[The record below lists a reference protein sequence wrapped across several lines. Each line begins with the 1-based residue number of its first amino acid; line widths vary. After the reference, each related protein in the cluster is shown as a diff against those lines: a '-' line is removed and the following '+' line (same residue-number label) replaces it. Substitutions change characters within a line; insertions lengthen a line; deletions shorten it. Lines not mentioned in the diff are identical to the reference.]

1 MLQYKDP
8 LTLAAE
14 ILGVDV
20 EAEKTTIQYGYYRMM
35 IRHHPDK
42 NKDDPQANRLAA
54 LINEAKDVLL
64 GRETNPTLLK
74 DRDLMAEMMQR
85 PVSDDDALS
94 YEEWLQNRF
103 YNMEQC
109 SIWPC

>member
-1 MLQYKDP
+1 M
-8 LTLAAE
+8 
-14 ILGVDV
+14 
-20 EAEKTTIQYGYYRMM
+20 
-35 IRHHPDK
+35 
-42 NKDDPQANRLAA
+42 
-54 LINEAKDVLL
+54 
-64 GRETNPTLLK
+64 LK